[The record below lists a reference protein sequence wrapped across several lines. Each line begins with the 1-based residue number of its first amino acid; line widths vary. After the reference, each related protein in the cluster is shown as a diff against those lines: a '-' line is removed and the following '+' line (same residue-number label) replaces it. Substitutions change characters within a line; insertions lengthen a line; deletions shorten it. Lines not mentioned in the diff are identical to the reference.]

1 MSVKPQNLSSVCSI
15 RPPRV
20 CHLACV
26 YSLYGLNYNPN
37 EMSLCLLEAALC
49 LISKASSPKAGLFLP
64 SLRPIC
70 CWNDPTA
77 FISLLKL
84 LTPLPPSGRALN
96 CTAVETAS
104 LLSHVSG
111 CQNSVKICLRVIC
124 ADLLEV
130 VQGGVTA
137 DKVGGC
143 SARVFFVLS
152 SSVPLSS
159 SKCESLDGRQSRLFC
174 DILASFIFSPFT

>member
-1 MSVKPQNLSSVCSI
+1 MKPQNLSSVCSI

-137 DKVGGC
+137 DKVGG
-143 SARVFFVLS
+143 L
-152 SSVPLSS
+152 
-159 SKCESLDGRQSRLFC
+159 
-174 DILASFIFSPFT
+174 